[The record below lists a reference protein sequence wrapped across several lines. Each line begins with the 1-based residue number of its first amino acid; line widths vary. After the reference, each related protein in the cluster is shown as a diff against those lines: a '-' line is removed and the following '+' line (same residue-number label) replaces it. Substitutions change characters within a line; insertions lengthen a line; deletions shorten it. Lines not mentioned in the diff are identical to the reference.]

1 VLFVVG
7 EAGIGKSRLVHETWR
22 MAAARGVR
30 SLRGRAVP
38 GSDAAAF
45 RPLAEALGAVVP
57 EGLEVDEL
65 APWLPA
71 LSAVVPT
78 VAPIAQ
84 SDAGAE
90 ATAAVRGEAVLR
102 LLRSVCGSAGGL
114 LVLEDLQWADPETV
128 AVVEHLSD
136 NLYRAPVLCVVT
148 VRSDED
154 SPALDMVRRVAAR
167 RSAQVLEPRRLNDAQ
182 VAAMVHSCTGG
193 VDPAAVDRIVSLA
206 DGVPFLVEEMLVSP
220 GLPASFASAVETRL
234 RQLPAHEF
242 EAAAAAA
249 RVAAPGNRDIDGML
263 VGACEVYAAL
273 MTDDIERAL
282 AGAQRCA
289 DLLRGSETA
298 PPMHARAAW
307 PLLLAVNRRS
317 EAPAAIE
324 ELERAGLAVSR
335 AGRGTLLM
343 ARAVMAARADR
354 VRAGELAVQADELL
368 VDVPLAVRR
377 TSARRRGGGGGRL
390 DDPRCLDDR
399 GRGVAARSRLPRPG

>member
-1 VLFVVG
+1 L
-7 EAGIGKSRLVHETWR
+7 LD
-22 MAAARGVR
+22 R
-30 SLRGRAVP
+30 SEV
-38 GSDAAAF
+38 DALLDAQA
-45 RPLAEALGAVVP
+45 LAESLGAMATAAILDVEIAAGYGSTHNP
-57 EGLEVDEL
+57 EAEERHGR
-65 APWLPA
+65 
-71 LSAVVPT
+71 SAVRRGT
-78 VAPIAQ
+78 ELGLGLVAAYGWHHV
-84 SDAGAE
+84 AAV
-90 ATAAVRGEAVLR
+90 AAVRG
-102 LLRSVCGSAGGL
+102 
-114 LVLEDLQWADPETV
+114 
-128 AVVEHLSD
+128 
-136 NLYRAPVLCVVT
+136 
-148 VRSDED
+148 
-154 SPALDMVRRVAAR
+154 
-167 RSAQVLEPRRLNDAQ
+167 
-182 VAAMVHSCTGG
+182 
-193 VDPAAVDRIVSLA
+193 DR
-206 DGVPFLVEEMLVSP
+206 D
-220 GLPASFASAVETRL
+220 
-234 RQLPAHEF
+234 QF